1 MAKVLKIPK
10 RSSVINEA
18 INLMESDKDEEVE
31 LREELEGKITAKDYF
46 SLLKTDIDNF
56 DYIAW
61 NKKAGFKAPSFP
73 IMTEK
78 MEGWDSG
85 LYIFAG
91 TANAGKTAIML
102 NIMED
107 LCMYKNN
114 KLFGIYFSLDD
125 SKQKVIPRIIAMRES
140 IPITV
145 VSKPTRYT
153 DLITTDPENREF
165 YETLLEKRKRGLENL
180 KNDSNKLTIFDTTDI
195 KNVDDMHDCI
205 KQINN
210 YVKALDPEMKIMVGI
225 DSLKDI
231 EFPSEKYGKL
241 NTNEKVDL
249 ASKTV
254 KDWSTEL
261 DIMIFASMHLRK
273 LNTDKRPT
281 TDDLKESNTLEYEAN
296 VCFLI
301 YNDVSRNK
309 EAAKVYYTIDKEPE
323 KHPVIE
329 IDWAKNK
336 QSSFKGR
343 SFCHFSPE
351 YSKAAE
357 CSQEATNRYN
367 ATIMS

>member
-1 MAKVLKIPK
+1 MGLLENAKKI
-10 RSSVINEA
+10 
-18 INLMESDKDEEVE
+18 MEDKDIEKVE
-31 LREELEGKITAKDYF
+31 LRQELDGKITACDYF
-46 SLLKTDIDNF
+46 SLLKKDIDIFNES
-56 DYIAW
+56 AW

-73 IMTEK
+73 IMSER
-78 MEGWDSG
+78 MEGFDSG

-91 TANAGKTAIML
+91 AANAGKTAIML
-102 NIMED
+102 NMMED
-107 LCMYKNN
+107 LCMCEEN
-114 KLFGIYFSLDD
+114 KLFGVYFSLDD
-125 SKQKVIPRIIAMRES
+125 SKQKVIPRIVAMRER

-145 VSKPTRYT
+145 VSKPTRYS
-153 DLITTDPENREF
+153 DLIIGDPENAPHYRD
-165 YETLLEKRKRGLENL
+165 LLDKRDNGLKKL
-180 KNDSNKLTIFDTTDI
+180 KDDSNKMSIFDTTDI

-205 KQINN
+205 MQINN
-210 YVKALDPEMKIMVGI
+210 YVKAIDPEMKIMVGI

-231 EFPSEKYGKL
+231 DFPSEKYGKL

-249 ASKTV
+249 AAKTV

-261 DIMIFASMHLRK
+261 DIMVFASMHLRK

-309 EAAKVYYTIDKEPE
+309 EAAKVYHTREDEAE
-323 KHPVIE
+323 KLPILE

-343 SFCHFSPE
+343 SFCYFSPE
-351 YSKAAE
+351 YSKAVE
-357 CSQEATNRYN
+357 CSEDANVRFN
-367 ATIMS
+367 AMIMS